1 MKKITPLREN
11 QKITWIRDELPPTKS
26 PNTELICA
34 WLTAGGKLV
43 EGSPFQYTVEEHCG
57 ETKTSVVW
65 NIDGDIDVDFEKY
78 TLVDDSKQLFKKE
91 KDTVSFVEF
100 RSRWL
105 DDKWTEANP
114 DHGIAFMKFFRQ
126 NMKQLM
132 KFLKEQKPLIRIKTP
147 GGVALIPMDATEEQR
162 NKILSGF

>member
-1 MKKITPLREN
+1 MKKITPLKEN
-11 QKITWIRDELPPTKS
+11 QKISWIRDDLPPTKS

-34 WLTAGGKLV
+34 WLTSGGKLI
-43 EGSPFQYTVEEHCG
+43 EGSPFQYTVEDVGG
-57 ETKTSVVW
+57 ETKTSVIW
-65 NIDGDIDVDFEKY
+65 NIDGDVNVEFESYSLYDK
-78 TLVDDSKQLFKKE
+78 DKQLYKKQKE
-91 KDTVSFVEF
+91 VVSFAEF

-105 DDKWTEANP
+105 DDKWTESNP
-114 DHGIAFMKFFRQ
+114 DHGISFMKFFRQ